1 VTKRARRS
9 GLGLGWVLIL
19 SFTAVTLF
27 VCVII
32 ALAFR
37 RAGVGPAPS
46 PSGREVALRVAFTP
60 EKQAIFGDLAT
71 RFNEGNP
78 RLASGKRVIVEAVA
92 LESDDLIAA
101 ALASDLQAVSPD
113 SSLILAELDRRW
125 NEQQSVDTGLASET
139 TRYMVSPVVIAMW
152 EDVARSL
159 GYPDR
164 ALGWADLLRAAQ
176 DPAFKWSHPST
187 GTASGLLATLAEF
200 YAGAGVTRGLTQ
212 EMATRQE
219 TLDYVSKLEKT
230 VKHYG
235 EGELAIM
242 EQVAAQ
248 GRAYL
253 DAFVVQEQ
261 MVVQYNRQYGRQLV
275 AIYPAEGAMWA
286 DHPLALLEHPART
299 DEERLAYRLFA
310 DYLLTP
316 EAQKLILDAGYRPTD
331 LSIRLNVEG
340 APIAP
345 ANGADPAQPSTTL
358 QIPSAQ
364 VIGVVKDAWQY
375 TKRLTNIY
383 LVADISGS
391 MEGVKLRDAKSA
403 LHAFLDQIPGQNERV
418 GLIVFSSYAAE
429 VAPLTALSEGRDELE
444 QAIDGLQAGGNT
456 ALLDAVDLAYTKLAD
471 LNDAERINAI
481 VVMTDGKEN
490 ASRTTVQE
498 LSARLG
504 TREPLPVVV
513 FCIAYGRDADMAV
526 LNYLAEAGDGFTRRG
541 DLETIEDLY
550 KTLSTYF

>member
-1 VTKRARRS
+1 MTNRASGSRS
-9 GLGLGWVLIL
+9 KTGCVIALAFAMV
-19 SFTAVTLF
+19 ALF
-27 VCVII
+27 VCVIV
-32 ALAFR
+32 ASVVQR
-37 RAGVGPAPS
+37 RSETGAVTRPS
-46 PSGREVALRVAFTP
+46 REVALRVAFTP
-60 EKQAIFGDLAT
+60 EKQAIFGDLVA
-71 RFNEGNP
+71 RFNEGQP
-78 RLASGKRVIVEAVA
+78 RLASGKRVVVEAVA
-92 LESDDLIAA
+92 LESDAMIAA
-101 ALASDLQAVSPD
+101 ALAGDLQAVSPD

-125 NEQQSVDTGLASET
+125 NEQQSVDTGLTGET

-152 EDVARSL
+152 EDAARAL
-159 GYPDR
+159 GHPER

-187 GTASGLLATLAEF
+187 SAASGLLATLAEF
-200 YAGAGVTRGLTQ
+200 YAGAGVTRGLTE

-261 MVVQYNRQYGRQLV
+261 MVVQFNRQYGRQLV
-275 AIYPAEGAMWA
+275 AIYPSEGAMWA
-286 DHPLALLEHPART
+286 DHPLALLEHPSRT
-299 DEERLAYRLFA
+299 DDERLAYRLFKDFVLA
-310 DYLLTP
+310 P
-316 EAQKLILDAGYRPTD
+316 EAQKMILDAGYRPTD
-331 LSIRLNVEG
+331 LSLRLDAEG
-340 APIAP
+340 SPITL
-345 ANGADPAQPSTTL
+345 ANGADPAQPYTTL
-358 QIPSAQ
+358 QIPSGAVMD
-364 VIGVVKDAWQY
+364 VIKNAWLY

-391 MEGVKLRDAKSA
+391 MEGVKLRDAQEA
-403 LHAFLDQIPGQNERV
+403 LRAFLKQIPGQNERV

-429 VAPLTALSEGRDELE
+429 VTPLTTLGEGRAELE
-444 QAIDGLQAGGNT
+444 QAIDNLQAGGNT
-456 ALLDAVDLAYTKLAD
+456 ALVDGVALAYTKLTD

-498 LSARLG
+498 LSKRLAARD
-504 TREPLPVVV
+504 PLPVVV
-513 FCIAYGRDADMAV
+513 FCIAYGRDADMTV